1 MENIENPN
9 LELNPWYVTGFSDG
23 EACFHL
29 AIGKNTKYKIGYYV
43 NPGFSIALHKK
54 DEELLRKIQEF
65 FGGIG
70 VLKVK
75 KDIVQFRVFSIKDL
89 DIIIKHF
96 DLYPFITKKSADYL
110 LFKEALE
117 LIKNKEH
124 LTIEGFNKIIS
135 IRASMNKGLPEILK
149 KEFSN
154 IIGRKIPLVIVP
166 DILDPNWIAGF
177 TEAEGCFFVKLAKNN
192 TKKKYQVILGYQVTQ
207 HSRDTL
213 LIEKLITFFNCGRLE
228 LIKGSSVN
236 FVVKKFSDITSVI
249 IPFFEKYPLLGS
261 KSKDFIDWR
270 KIVILMT
277 SKVHLTE
284 EGIEEISKI
293 KSSMNSS
300 RVFTTG
306 FAEDEKESN

>member
-1 MENIENPN
+1 MENIEKSN
-9 LELNPWYVTGFSDG
+9 LELNPWYVTGFSDA

-96 DLYPFITKKSADYL
+96 DLYLLITKKCADYL

-124 LTIEGFNKIIS
+124 LTLEGFNRIIS

-149 KEFSN
+149 KDFEN

-166 DILDPNWIAGF
+166 DKLDPNWIAGF
-177 TEAEGCFFVKLAKNN
+177 TEGEGCFFVKLVKNN
-192 TKKKYQVILGYQVTQ
+192 TKKNI
-207 HSRDTL
+207 
-213 LIEKLITFFNCGRLE
+213 KL
-228 LIKGSSVN
+228 S
-236 FVVKKFSDITSVI
+236 
-249 IPFFEKYPLLGS
+249 
-261 KSKDFIDWR
+261 
-270 KIVILMT
+270 
-277 SKVHLTE
+277 
-284 EGIEEISKI
+284 
-293 KSSMNSS
+293 
-300 RVFTTG
+300 
-306 FAEDEKESN
+306 

>member
-23 EACFHL
+23 EACFHI

-96 DLYPFITKKSADYL
+96 DLYPFITKKYADYL

-124 LTIEGFNKIIS
+124 LTLEGFNKIIS
-135 IRASMNKGLPEILK
+135 IRASMNKGLPERLLYDFPNTVPEIRPEIILSK
-149 KEFSN
+149 DDKLIDMN
-154 IIGRKIPLVIVP
+154 Y
-166 DILDPNWIAGF
+166 WIAGF
-177 TEAEGCFFVKLAKNN
+177 VEGEGSISLSV
-192 TKKKYQVILGYQVTQ
+192 TK
-207 HSRDTL
+207 H
-213 LIEKLITFFNCGRLE
+213 
-228 LIKGSSVN
+228 
-236 FVVKKFSDITSVI
+236 
-249 IPFFEKYPLLGS
+249 
-261 KSKDFIDWR
+261 KDF
-270 KIVILMT
+270 K
-277 SKVHLTE
+277 
-284 EGIEEISKI
+284 
-293 KSSMNSS
+293 
-300 RVFTTG
+300 
-306 FAEDEKESN
+306 

>member
-23 EACFHL
+23 EACFHI

-149 KEFSN
+149 KDFSN
-154 IIGRKIPLVIVP
+154 IIGRKIPLARVP
-166 DILDPNWIAGF
+166 DKLDPNWIAGF
-177 TEAEGCFFVKLAKNN
+177 TEGEGCFFVKLVKNN
-192 TKKKYQVILGYQVTQ
+192 TKKNPNKIFLFSFLFYIKW
-207 HSRDTL
+207 
-213 LIEKLITFFNCGRLE
+213 LI
-228 LIKGSSVN
+228 
-236 FVVKKFSDITSVI
+236 
-249 IPFFEKYPLLGS
+249 
-261 KSKDFIDWR
+261 FIW
-270 KIVILMT
+270 I
-277 SKVHLTE
+277 
-284 EGIEEISKI
+284 
-293 KSSMNSS
+293 
-300 RVFTTG
+300 
-306 FAEDEKESN
+306 